1 MYMKKLSL
9 LLISVLTSVM
19 SWATDPNV
27 DWPHANPYAY
37 DLRVSYSQDMQTMTF
52 SYYLNDNAIDNSQ
65 VCQDIDK
72 DGLRGV
78 KVYFYDKDG
87 NRMPDQVNGQ
97 SLTQFV
103 PGASVVKGKYSFSRS
118 ASLFTKDQPYTWV
131 VEVHGNEKRTKPQ
144 LVASSTNVEQLPWNA
159 YGVAIN
165 NLPDR
170 REFGQVLV
178 SRAKQV
184 SDSYPCNTLL
194 EYTPA
199 LGYVGRHDKNVH
211 NGNTG
216 SYFAKNSPNR
226 EPNRVKISEDGRV
239 FVSSYH
245 PNTAAT
251 VLEYLGAYKYR
262 AVIDFDKSANTDA
275 SNANLNR
282 RVIGMDVKGK
292 GDNLTLVLAWIDANG
307 YNGNEAKVEVYEYEL
322 GRANRDGFAVLAQV
336 VGQDG
341 HGRTSTYAHKIA
353 EYNAGAL
360 MCQSFANGDYSEAFG
375 FVDVAYDQFGN
386 VWMKIDYADTA
397 NKTPGKIVWLKKDG
411 TAQKEY
417 TLDETRADGFYGGS
431 AVYVTKDN
439 VLFTGTGDGCIQG
452 YDVDA
457 AGNLSK
463 KADWVVVDNSSST
476 SRIGRWVTGFCM
488 DYAGNLIALTENSW
502 TSGAKEFRAGLV
514 TIALPYKGQSST
526 PSPVISTFTA
536 QNTNPIPNILAT
548 DLRYECKDDKS
559 IFSFYVNT
567 KPKVA
572 QIRFYET
579 KANMLNS
586 VNIVHGDLY
595 DGKNSHKPSFV
606 YNVPASDL
614 KQGKITVTLDMCGG
628 QLSGALDSE
637 GCYITNKALPA
648 GEWYWSVYVE
658 APRRSTQFGVMY
670 HLEGK
675 TDPNDGDQRRH
686 IAVNNYPETDMFGS
700 LIVGYNARTTDDA
713 TRGNRGL
720 HIHSLSDNGNSNDEQ
735 ADIKSTTRY
744 TLRKTYLNRDMS
756 SGRLNYPRRL
766 TVAPDGK
773 VFIADQGDET
783 TTGVSDKIEMHV
795 NGGVKLWDPASPN
808 KITLFSDNIL
818 GTSTGIDIWQ
828 HGSQWKLYAT
838 NMYDEFTKHGKYY
851 TGAANDLTGG
861 TKNKIEGSDAF
872 GRNGYVEYLLN
883 SAFSGY
889 SGTPT
894 QRNYKKGD
902 SNGLFSIVAMDK
914 GIWFCLHREHTVA
927 VKIAVKSGEAALAD
941 NLDSQI
947 LAFMPYGTSS
957 KTWTSCTANG
967 INTSWQLTD
976 DGSEFSQKLNSP
988 VQATPGGGIAYK
1000 KYKVAGGVQKE
1011 YLFIPN
1017 HDGDIARLEIT
1028 SWSGSGTTAK
1038 PSIPV
1043 GNITILKTPE
1053 YLKTDK
1059 PVVTGVTW
1067 HTSFITSME
1076 FDYAGNLVTTAGKG
1090 YYDAPQSIVIYTM
1103 PYPDR
1108 VNAQEIQAPNS
1119 CGHIVERMSQTYND
1133 HNRVISQYI
1142 DGGYR
1147 NGKNCSVDF
1156 YRPLLT
1162 GSYNTICLPFSLNAT
1177 QLAASPYAGATIM
1190 KYTGAEY
1197 KEVNQEDMVYL
1208 NFEQVSE
1215 IVAGEPYLIQLAS
1228 GKSIKNVE
1236 RFKDVKVTAPAPAE
1250 KTATAVTNCPQATAY
1265 YQGIFDLK
1273 SSWLN
1278 ASGENILPILIM
1290 LDQNYLGEVAYLDP
1304 DVDAM
1309 KGFRAYFKVDGLPLG
1324 TKSAI
1329 AAKKDAPTGL
1339 YDAAGN
1345 TVDIMKYVRDGRV
1358 YIRVG
1363 DETYTLTGEKVK

>member
-19 SWATDPNV
+19 SWGTDPNV

-37 DLRVSYSQDMQTMTF
+37 DLRVAYSQDMQTMTF
-52 SYYLNDNAIDNSQ
+52 SYILNDNAIDNSQ
-65 VCQDIDK
+65 VCQDIDI
-72 DGLRGV
+72 DGARGV

-87 NRMPDQVNGQ
+87 NKLPDQVNGQ
-97 SLTQFV
+97 NMSEFV

-170 REFGQVLV
+170 REFGQMLV

-194 EYTPA
+194 EYTPV
-199 LGYVGRHDKNVH
+199 LNYLCRHDKNVH

-307 YNGNEAKVEVYEYEL
+307 YNGNEAKVEIYEYEL
-322 GRANRDGFAVLAQV
+322 GKANKDGFAVLAQV

-341 HGRTSTYAHKIA
+341 HGRTSAYAHKIA
-353 EYNAGAL
+353 DYNAGVL

-417 TLDETRADGFYGGS
+417 TLDEARADGFYGGS

-457 AGNLSK
+457 DGNLSK

-514 TIALPYKGQSST
+514 TIALPYEGKSST

-559 IFSFYVNT
+559 IFTFYVNT

-586 VNIVHGDLY
+586 VNTVHGDLY
-595 DGKNSHKPSFV
+595 DGKNAHKPCFV

-614 KQGKITVTLDMCGG
+614 KPGKITVTLDMCGG
-628 QLSGALDSE
+628 ELSGALDSE
-637 GCYITNKALPA
+637 GCYITNNALPA

-670 HLEGK
+670 YLEGK
-675 TDPNDGDQRRH
+675 TDPNDGDQRRY
-686 IAVNNYPETDMFGS
+686 ITVNNYPETDMFGS

-720 HIHSLSDNGNSNDEQ
+720 HIHSLSDNGNINDEKS
-735 ADIKSTTRY
+735 DITSTTRY
-744 TLRKTYLNRDMS
+744 TLRKTYLNKNMS
-756 SGRLNYPRRL
+756 SGMINYPRRL

-773 VFIADQGDET
+773 VFIADEGNYG
-783 TTGVSDKIEMHV
+783 TGGGATIQYFVR
-795 NGGVKLWDPASPN
+795 GGVKMWDPENPN
-808 KITLFSDNIL
+808 KFTLFNDNIL
-818 GTSTGIDIWQ
+818 GTSTGVSFWK
-828 HGSQWKLYAT
+828 HSSGWKLYAANT
-838 NMYDEFTKHGKYY
+838 YDEFVRHGTSY
-851 TGAANDLTGG
+851 TGEPSVPG
-861 TKNKIEGSDAF
+861 TKDKFDNSNDAF
-872 GRNGYVEYLLN
+872 GRNGYVEYDLTDN
-883 SAFSGY
+883 FASSV
-889 SGTPT
+889 SRT
-894 QRNYKKGD
+894 QRHFKKGD
-902 SNGLFSIVAMDK
+902 ASGNIGIVAMDK
-914 GIWFCLHREHTVA
+914 GIWFCQHREHTVA
-927 VKIAVKSGEAALAD
+927 VKLAAKSGSAALAD
-941 NLDSQI
+941 NLDSYI
-947 LAFMPYGTSS
+947 LSFLPYGDAN
-957 KTWTSCTANG
+957 KTWTSCTTNG
-967 INTSWQLTD
+967 ITTKWVLQ
-976 DGSEFSQKLNSP
+976 DGCEFSQKEHSP
-988 VQATPGGGIAYK
+988 VQATPGGGIAYR

-1017 HDGDIARLEIT
+1017 HDGNIARLEIT
-1028 SWSGSGTTAK
+1028 GWSGSGTTAT
-1038 PSIPV
+1038 PSVPV
-1043 GNITILKTPE
+1043 DKIKIFTTPE

-1090 YYDAPQSIVIYTM
+1090 NHDAPQSIVIYTM

-1147 NGKNCSVDF
+1147 NGKSCSVDF
-1156 YRPLLT
+1156 YRPMLT

-1177 QLAASPYAGATIM
+1177 QLASSPYAGATIM

-1215 IVAGEPYLIQLAS
+1215 IEAGEPYLIQLAS

-1236 RFKDVKVTAPAPAE
+1236 RFKDVKVTAPAPKE
-1250 KTATAVTNCPQATAY
+1250 KDATDVTNCPGATAY

-1278 ASGENILPILIM
+1278 AEGKSILPILIM
-1290 LDQNYLGEVAYLDP
+1290 LDQNYLGEVAYP
-1304 DVDAM
+1304 DAM

-1324 TKSAI
+1324 TQSAI
-1329 AAKKDAPTGL
+1329 VAKKDAPTGL

-1345 TVDIMKYVRDGRV
+1345 AVDIMKYVRGGRV